1 MEGGGVANLG
11 TAHHLFLVSILAL
24 LWLLILKSINKSK
37 SFLGGSLMISIY
49 FWEKQLFFQPNE
61 PSEDVFKHCFLG
73 GILMIS
79 IYFWEKQL
87 FFHPNEPSEDVFN

>member
-1 MEGGGVANLG
+1 
-11 TAHHLFLVSILAL
+11 
-24 LWLLILKSINKSK
+24 
-37 SFLGGSLMISIY
+37 MISIY

-87 FFHPNEPSEDVFN
+87 FFHQNEPSEDVFN